1 MILLTLQFAK
11 QIRSS
16 CIDHSVSVQQ
26 RCVQACLLAVTLV
39 LMTSGCGPSD
49 TEIALKQKNDALRR
63 QSLQESGV
71 APTDSSNHAPLSDSP
86 QPSSAGTTVGTTDP
100 LGLHKDDTQAAEDL
114 GLPIYPGAALVK
126 QNGSTQASVQTGN
139 GINIVL
145 LEVVAPI
152 NDVVKFYDEKMTQ
165 EVRDPAHPS
174 RVSRRHPAHS
184 DRSEKGERKVVL
196 SDTQP
201 GNGFRTVEIH
211 AEAGKT
217 YIELMN
223 VTGKDVPPG
232 VSAAVGLPAASRTVP
247 GAPGSSAATTGT
259 NHDPVDPLHPL
270 LPIPN
275 P

>member
-11 QIRSS
+11 QSRSS
-16 CIDHSVSVQQ
+16 CINHGVSIQH
-26 RCVQACLLAVTLV
+26 RCARACLLAAAVI

-49 TEIALKQKNDALRR
+49 TEIALKQKNEALRR

-71 APTDSSNHAPLSDSP
+71 APTDSSHHAPLSDSP
-86 QPSSAGTTVGTTDP
+86 QPSSAGTTAGTTDP
-100 LGLHKDDTQAAEDL
+100 LGLHKDDTQTAEEL
-114 GLPIYPGAALVK
+114 GLAIYPGAALVK

-152 NDVVKFYDEKMTQ
+152 NDVIKFYDEKMTQ
-165 EVRDPAHPS
+165 EVSDPAHPS
-174 RVSRRHPAHS
+174 RVTRRHPAHS

-232 VSAAVGLPAASRTVP
+232 VSAAVGLPAPSRTIP
-247 GAPGSSAATTGT
+247 GAQSSGNAGT
-259 NHDPVDPLHPL
+259 NATHESPDPLHPDFRL
-270 LPIPN
+270 PN